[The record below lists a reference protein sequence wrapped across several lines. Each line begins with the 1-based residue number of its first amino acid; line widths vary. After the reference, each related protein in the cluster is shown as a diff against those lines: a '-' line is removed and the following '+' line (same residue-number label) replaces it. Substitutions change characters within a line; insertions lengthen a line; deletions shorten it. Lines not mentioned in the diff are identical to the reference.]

1 MIIVIQK
8 PEIWMLLSWRLRI
21 WLNMFLIRI
30 FSSFFFMFEPDSGS
44 IVLEPPQLPS
54 RGSRRGRRIVWTRR
68 PGAWWSWPRAR
79 APCGSSLKPS
89 HRRGCHGPYS
99 QRLDDWMTVAEKLP
113 WFVGFHHGTSWH
125 YISSPPL
132 FRTCFFRSGAR
143 LLVWEPRKGW
153 RWLNADI
160 RTFWWLWLQRSFELS
175 FLLWNQ
181 TLLTWQWKSPINQ
194 LFTEFFYGLCQ
205 LKSEISHGHG
215 WFPEGNH
222 HRQGLVKKRYR
233 ALVRGNYALGSSG
246 ECKEPLRPVRAVAM
260 EGLQKWMVPMGTP
273 MDGLWWRNPLNM
285 DDCEGPSHW

>member
-21 WLNMFLIRI
+21 WLNMFLTRI

-194 LFTEFFYGLCQ
+194 LFTDFFLVYAN
-205 LKSEISHGHG
+205 
-215 WFPEGNH
+215 WNRRFPMAMADS
-222 HRQGLVKKRYR
+222 QKVTTIAR
-233 ALVRGNYALGSSG
+233 A
-246 ECKEPLRPVRAVAM
+246 
-260 EGLQKWMVPMGTP
+260 
-273 MDGLWWRNPLNM
+273 WWRKDIVPWFAATTPWEVLVNAKNHCDP
-285 DDCEGPSHW
+285 CEQ

>member
-1 MIIVIQK
+1 
-8 PEIWMLLSWRLRI
+8 MLLSWRLRI
-21 WLNMFLIRI
+21 WLNMFLIRN
-30 FSSFFFMFEPDSGS
+30 FSSFFMFQPDSGS

-89 HRRGCHGPYS
+89 PRRGCHGPYS

-132 FRTCFFRSGAR
+132 FRTCFFAPVPDCLCGNLAR
-143 LLVWEPRKGW
+143 GGDDSMLTFARFDDSDCKGP
-153 RWLNADI
+153 LNCH
-160 RTFWWLWLQRSFELS
+160 

-194 LFTEFFYGLCQ
+194 LFTDFFYGLCQ

-273 MDGLWWRNPLNM
+273 MYP
-285 DDCEGPSHW
+285 